1 MNHPKDKSCKDFI
14 CQAFP
19 KIKYYDIGVSEPAP
33 KFKLRKEDLF
43 PAIAGIQMCC
53 FLKKSAPRTRA
64 YQDTTAP
71 HAP

>member
-1 MNHPKDKSCKDFI
+1 MNHPQDTSRKGFI

-19 KIKYYDIGVSEPAP
+19 EIKYYDRSIRASA
-33 KFKLRKEDLF
+33 KFKLCKEDLF
-43 PAIAGIQMCC
+43 PAIAGIQIKCAASS
-53 FLKKSAPRTRA
+53 KSAPRTRA